1 MIKKKITFYH
11 DLNVARKKSKTL
23 DFYHFV
29 NDLPETIKCDEKNCI
44 FLHFII
50 PLREVFLSDGDKSY
64 EEQREFFV
72 KQCLKYPEVFHSM
85 FLRRKKGAEE
95 DSVIFWPSTVELFV
109 EDFKLKRNQ
118 MAQVIESL
126 DDIVDFAKMNDQEKK
141 EFWENILKRH
151 INLANSNVMNHWL
164 AM

>member
-1 MIKKKITFYH
+1 MLLAKNPK
-11 DLNVARKKSKTL
+11 RL

-29 NDLPETIKCDEKNCI
+29 NGLPETFKCDEKNCI

-109 EDFKLKRNQ
+109 EDFKLKGNQ

-141 EFWENILKRH
+141 EFLEIF
-151 INLANSNVMNHWL
+151 
-164 AM
+164 

>member
-1 MIKKKITFYH
+1 MLLAKNPK
-11 DLNVARKKSKTL
+11 RL

-29 NDLPETIKCDEKNCI
+29 NDLPETFKCDEKNCI

-95 DSVIFWPSTVELFV
+95 DSVIFWPTTVELFV
-109 EDFKLKRNQ
+109 EDFKLKGNQ

-126 DDIVDFAKMNDQEKK
+126 DDIVDFAKMNDQGKK
-141 EFWENILKRH
+141 EFLEIF
-151 INLANSNVMNHWL
+151 
-164 AM
+164 

>member
-1 MIKKKITFYH
+1 MQNK
-11 DLNVARKKSKTL
+11 
-23 DFYHFV
+23 
-29 NDLPETIKCDEKNCI
+29 
-44 FLHFII
+44 
-50 PLREVFLSDGDKSY
+50 
-64 EEQREFFV
+64 EFFV
-72 KQCLKYPEVFHSM
+72 KQCLKYPEVFHSV

-141 EFWENILKRH
+141 EFLENIIKRH

>member
-1 MIKKKITFYH
+1 MLAKNPK
-11 DLNVARKKSKTL
+11 RL

-29 NDLPETIKCDEKNCI
+29 NDLPETFKCHEKNCI

-109 EDFKLKRNQ
+109 EDFKLKGNQ

-141 EFWENILKRH
+141 EFLEIF
-151 INLANSNVMNHWL
+151 
-164 AM
+164 